1 MWEILKSKLSS
12 KHLLRGLAIVVSLV
26 WLAVFSFPDNR
37 LRLVFCDVGQGD
49 AILLI
54 KGFSQVLID
63 GGPNDKVLS
72 CLAKNMPFFD
82 KTIEV
87 VALTH
92 PEADHLT
99 GLNPVIDKY
108 EVKYFITG
116 PVGNEA
122 AAYSALTEKLKNK
135 NGKRQIKIKN
145 VYAGEKIRVGEIILE
160 SVWPEKEWVTE
171 KLEVGGEKW
180 EMGLQTSPFILGAKT
195 EHKKL
200 NDFSLVFL
208 LSYKGLEVLLMGDA
222 DSRIQGEMMRIN
234 SLNQVDILKF
244 PHHGSKTGIAEEF
257 LAKIKPKEAIIS
269 VGRNSYGHP
278 TTEAL
283 DLLKKYGVKV
293 RRTDLE
299 GEIHYQF

>member
-1 MWEILKSKLSS
+1 MV
-12 KHLLRGLAIVVSLV
+12 ASLV

-49 AILLI
+49 AILLS
-54 KGFSQVLID
+54 KGFTQVLID
-63 GGPNDKVLS
+63 GGPNDKVLG

-92 PEADHLT
+92 PESDHLT
-99 GLNPVIDKY
+99 GMIPVIDKY
-108 EVKYFITG
+108 EINYFITG

-122 AAYSALTEKLKNK
+122 AAYSALIEKLKIK
-135 NGKRQIKIKN
+135 NEKRQIKIKN
-145 VYAGEKIRVGEIILE
+145 IYSGEKIRVGEIILE
-160 SVWPEKEWVTE
+160 SVWPEREWVVERT
-171 KLEVGGEKW
+171 EVGGEKW
-180 EMGLQTSPFILGAKT
+180 EMGPQTSPFVLGAKT

-208 LSYKGLEVLLMGDA
+208 LKYKNFRALLMADA
-222 DSRIQGEMMRIN
+222 DSKVQGEIMTDNKIG
-234 SLNQVDILKF
+234 VIDILKF
-244 PHHGSKTGIAEEF
+244 PHHGSKTGILESF
-257 LAKIKPKEAIIS
+257 LATIKPKEAVIS

-283 DLLKKYGVKV
+283 DLLKEYGVKI

-299 GEIHYQF
+299 GEIKYKIN